1 MSEGMSTPT
10 DECGDLLILNI
21 WKHQTDCILDVRF
34 TNLEHRTETGRYEE
48 REKIFPACLDQPRK
62 FSPFAV
68 SCDGVQAK
76 AGQYVQQTLA
86 GAENISEK
94 SFTKKISI

>member
-10 DECGDLLILNI
+10 EECGDLLILKI
-21 WKHQTDCILDVRF
+21 DCILDVRF
-34 TNLEHRTETGRYEE
+34 TNLEHRSTETGRYEE